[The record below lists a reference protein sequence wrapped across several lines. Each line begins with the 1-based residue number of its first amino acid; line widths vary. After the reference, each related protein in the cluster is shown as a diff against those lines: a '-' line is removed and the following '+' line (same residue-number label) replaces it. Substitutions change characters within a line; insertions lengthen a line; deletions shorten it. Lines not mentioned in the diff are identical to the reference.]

1 MLRFALALLGATL
14 ATSVAAQIAR
24 IEIHPIS
31 SVTQSDQDFLNG
43 KRDGK
48 PVTLAGELRIPDGG
62 KGRLPVVVLVHG
74 SGGVGGNVA
83 EWAGGFNA
91 MGIATFVLDS
101 FTGRGLVST
110 SADQGLLGRL
120 AMTYDTYRALEV
132 LEKNPRVDPQRIA
145 AMGFSRGGQAVLY
158 ASVRRLISPR
168 ISPSTRAAARRSSQT
183 TTCRAVR
190 SVCSTVLP
198 TITCRWRRA
207 AGMSHG

>member
-1 MLRFALALLGATL
+1 MIRFALALLGAAL

-48 PVTLAGELRIPDGG
+48 PVTLAGELRIPESG

-83 EWAGGFNA
+83 EWAGEFNA

-101 FTGRGLVST
+101 FTGRGL
-110 SADQGLLGRL
+110 
-120 AMTYDTYRALEV
+120 E
-132 LEKNPRVDPQRIA
+132 
-145 AMGFSRGGQAVLY
+145 
-158 ASVRRLISPR
+158 
-168 ISPSTRAAARRSSQT
+168 
-183 TTCRAVR
+183 
-190 SVCSTVLP
+190 
-198 TITCRWRRA
+198 
-207 AGMSHG
+207 